1 MNPAAAQT
9 SPAVSVTLL
18 AMTPRVPDPAKLTQ
32 KVTFTAT
39 VSNNSDTAYSDF
51 TVGLE
56 RGEPISRQADLDK
69 AIDTPPTTNN
79 LSSSNDVDQ
88 KRPLPAH
95 TSVTVRYE
103 TNPDSEHMCLCATS
117 VYPFALVIRAQGG
130 SADSFQEVGRTQI
143 LVPSFQTTPKPVRV
157 SWIWPLIDR
166 PHRSS
171 SDTVFSDDEL
181 AASVSGG
188 RLDRALQVPERTA
201 GKVRMT
207 LLIDPELLDSLA
219 IMARPEGYS
228 YRLNGK
234 TMAGQGGLA
243 AKQWLARLRALVGR
257 EDIEL
262 TGYADPDVNAATRAG
277 MPISSALDPQV
288 QSRISSAVGTFGNEL
303 SWPAGNALT
312 SRALDAV
319 IGAGASTVVLSDA
332 ALPGQNSSE
341 PRPDAISPLPSA
353 NGNALAL
360 VTDSGM
366 ERTVGNILRLGS
378 LPAQSQQVLLSQLAI
393 RAVADGQNSHY
404 AVLTPDRYVDTNP
417 SVASATIL
425 ATVGTVWSRSLDVP
439 TALSTVRPVD
449 RGPLQTGA
457 ESPSAEVSATQM
469 SRLVQIESQVR
480 SMREA
485 LQSNAAAALL
495 GGFSSG
501 IQRAQSS
508 AWRSDRLRGQTIT
521 DELSA
526 AISSRLASVSLVKPA
541 GGTYGLSSSNSPIV
555 VTVENKLSQDV
566 TVEVS
571 VRGVT
576 GVIGFRAEPVQ
587 ETIPAQGRKTI
598 QVQTHTERVGQFK
611 AIAELTTP
619 DGQALGTPIQLNL
632 RATALGGITKT
643 ITIVAAS
650 VLVLALLRRVVL
662 RIRHHR
668 RQQVSK

>member
-1 MNPAAAQT
+1 
-9 SPAVSVTLL
+9 
-18 AMTPRVPDPAKLTQ
+18 
-32 KVTFTAT
+32 
-39 VSNNSDTAYSDF
+39 
-51 TVGLE
+51 
-56 RGEPISRQADLDK
+56 
-69 AIDTPPTTNN
+69 
-79 LSSSNDVDQ
+79 
-88 KRPLPAH
+88 
-95 TSVTVRYE
+95 
-103 TNPDSEHMCLCATS
+103 
-117 VYPFALVIRAQGG
+117 
-130 SADSFQEVGRTQI
+130 
-143 LVPSFQTTPKPVRV
+143 
-157 SWIWPLIDR
+157 
-166 PHRSS
+166 
-171 SDTVFSDDEL
+171 
-181 AASVSGG
+181 
-188 RLDRALQVPERTA
+188 
-201 GKVRMT
+201 
-207 LLIDPELLDSLA
+207 
-219 IMARPEGYS
+219 
-228 YRLNGK
+228 
-234 TMAGQGGLA
+234 
-243 AKQWLARLRALVGR
+243 
-257 EDIEL
+257 
-262 TGYADPDVNAATRAG
+262 
-277 MPISSALDPQV
+277 
-288 QSRISSAVGTFGNEL
+288 
-303 SWPAGNALT
+303 
-312 SRALDAV
+312 
-319 IGAGASTVVLSDA
+319 
-332 ALPGQNSSE
+332 
-341 PRPDAISPLPSA
+341 
-353 NGNALAL
+353 
-360 VTDSGM
+360 
-366 ERTVGNILRLGS
+366 
-378 LPAQSQQVLLSQLAI
+378 
-393 RAVADGQNSHY
+393 
-404 AVLTPDRYVDTNP
+404 
-417 SVASATIL
+417 
-425 ATVGTVWSRSLDVP
+425 
-439 TALSTVRPVD
+439 
-449 RGPLQTGA
+449 
-457 ESPSAEVSATQM
+457 M